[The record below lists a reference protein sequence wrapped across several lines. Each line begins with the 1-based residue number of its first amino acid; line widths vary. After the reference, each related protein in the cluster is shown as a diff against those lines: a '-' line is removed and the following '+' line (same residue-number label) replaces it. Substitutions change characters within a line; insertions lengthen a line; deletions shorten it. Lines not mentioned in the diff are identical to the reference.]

1 MKLLTLNAHSLLE
14 ADYER
19 KLVYFAEYVIRE
31 QVDLIALQ
39 EVNQS
44 MSAPEAESWLLE
56 GQYTLQEEQRPV
68 RADNHAAWAAFLLR
82 QAGVDCRWA
91 YLPVKRGYGRFDEGL
106 AILSVNREIVC
117 ADVQTIS
124 GNRDYS
130 EWKRRAILGVRLGGL
145 NGWFYSVHT
154 GWWQDPEEPFE
165 AQWNRMQAHLDKR
178 KGEPVYLMGDFNCPA
193 GLRGEGYDLIREAG
207 WHDLYEAAEEK
218 RGCSTVLRGIDGWN
232 KEPEDG
238 QGVRIDYIF
247 CSRPTRVCSVKTVF
261 DGVNEMRVS
270 DHLGILAEIEEERR
284 AK

>member
-19 KLVYFAEYVIRE
+19 KLVYFAEYALRE

-44 MSAPEAESWLLE
+44 VSAPEAEKWLLD
-56 GQYTLQEEQRPV
+56 GQYALAEASRPV

-91 YLPVKRGYGRFDEGL
+91 YLPVKRGYGRFDEGV

-117 ADVQTIS
+117 ADAQTIS

-130 EWKRRAILGVRLGGL
+130 EWKRRGILGVRLGGL

-165 AQWNRMQAHLDKR
+165 AQWNRMQAHLDQR
-178 KGEPVYLMGDFNCPA
+178 KGEHVYLMGDFNCPS
-193 GLRGEGYDLIREAG
+193 GLRGEGYDLIRKAG

-218 RGCSTVLRGIDGWN
+218 RGCATVLRGIDGWN
-232 KEPEDG
+232 KEPTDG
-238 QGVRIDYIF
+238 PGVRIDYIF
-247 CSRPTRVCSVKTVF
+247 CSRPVRVRSVKTVF
-261 DGVNEMRVS
+261 DGVNEMQIS
-270 DHLGILAEIEEERR
+270 DHLGILAEIEEERLE
-284 AK
+284 K